1 MAVAVSRSPLS
12 FFEDVAYA
20 LSQLGRQHLKIKEEQ
35 QRAIEVICRGD
46 DVFVSLPTG
55 FGKSICFHVLP
66 FLFDRKLGCMD
77 GERKSCVIVISPLIS
92 LMVDQVRNLR
102 ASGVEAVVISSVSRQ
117 SVDEEFLANEENLRS
132 CSLIYS
138 SPEALLHIKWREV
151 FENSLVTNRVC
162 AVVVDEAHCVSKW

>member
-1 MAVAVSRSPLS
+1 MAIAVSRSPLN

-20 LSQLGRQHLKIKEEQ
+20 LSQLGRQHLKLKEEQ
-35 QRAIEVICRGD
+35 QRAIEAICRGD

-55 FGKSICFHVLP
+55 FGKSICFHDLP
-66 FLFDRKLGCMD
+66 FLFDRKLGRMD

-138 SPEALLHIKWREV
+138 SPEALLHTKWREV
-151 FENSLVTNRVC
+151 FENSLVTDRVC